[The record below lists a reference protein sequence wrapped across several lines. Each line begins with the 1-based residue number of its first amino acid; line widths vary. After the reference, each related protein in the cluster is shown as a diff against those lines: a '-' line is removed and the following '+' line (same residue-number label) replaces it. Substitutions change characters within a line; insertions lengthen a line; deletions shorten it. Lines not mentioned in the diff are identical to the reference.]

1 MNVDKV
7 LEELNRF
14 GHRVSR
20 RDLIKYAGVGSI
32 AVGAGGLLAACG
44 DDDDDDDSD
53 GGDGA
58 VATATTGGGEEEAE
72 TPADGGEAGGGDAAA
87 GEAIYEAQCASCHT
101 TDGSD
106 GIGPTWQ
113 GIWGEEVTLA
123 DGSTATVDEEYI
135 TESIQ
140 DPNAKVVEGFTEGIM
155 PQFDLSDEEINQII
169 AFIQTL

>member
-1 MNVDKV
+1 MTQFRKSLIIFATLVAV
-7 LEELNRF
+7 LSLF
-14 GHRVSR
+14 
-20 RDLIKYAGVGSI
+20 
-32 AVGAGGLLAACG
+32 LAACG

-53 GGDGA
+53 SGNGA
-58 VATATTGGGEEEAE
+58 VATATTGGSDTEAETPADEGDEEAE
-72 TPADGGEAGGGDAAA
+72 TPADEGEDGGDAAAA
-87 GEAIYEAQCASCHT
+87 GEAIYQAQCASCHT

-113 GIWGEEVTLA
+113 GLWEHEVTLA
-123 DGSTATVDEEYI
+123 DGSTVTADEEYI

-155 PQFDLSDEEINQII
+155 PQFDLSDEEIQQII

>member
-1 MNVDKV
+1 MTQFRRSLFIFVTLVAV
-7 LEELNRF
+7 LSLF
-14 GHRVSR
+14 
-20 RDLIKYAGVGSI
+20 
-32 AVGAGGLLAACG
+32 LAACG

-58 VATATTGGGEEEAE
+58 VATATTAGSDEEAE
-72 TPADGGEAGGGDAAA
+72 TPADGGDTGGDSDAAAA
-87 GEAIYEAQCASCHT
+87 GESIYEAQCASCHT

-113 GIWGEEVTLA
+113 GLWESEVTLA
-123 DGSTATVDEEYI
+123 DGSTVTADEEYI

-140 DPNAKVVEGFTEGIM
+140 DPNAKVVEGFSEGIM
-155 PQFDLSDEEINQII
+155 PQFDLSDEEIQQII